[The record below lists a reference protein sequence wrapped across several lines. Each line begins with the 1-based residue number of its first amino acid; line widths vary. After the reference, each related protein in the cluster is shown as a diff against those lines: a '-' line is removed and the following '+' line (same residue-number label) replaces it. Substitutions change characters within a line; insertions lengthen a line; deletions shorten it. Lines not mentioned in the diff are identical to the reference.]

1 MFILETLNF
10 VVDILKVPSVL
21 VGLIALIG
29 LVAQKKA
36 FSDVVK
42 GTIKTILG
50 FIVLGGGATV
60 LVGSLN
66 PLGGMFEHA
75 FNIQGIIPNN
85 EAIVSIALE
94 KYGASTALIMAFGM
108 VANIV
113 VARFTRLKYIF
124 LTGHHTF
131 YMACMIGVILTVA
144 GFEGVGLVFTG
155 SLILGLVMAFF
166 PALAQ
171 RYMRRITGTDDI
183 AFGHFGTL
191 GYVLSGW
198 IGSLCGKG
206 SRSTEEMNLPKNLS
220 FLRESSISISLTMM
234 IIYLIM
240 AVSAGRDY
248 VEATFS
254 GGQNYLVYAIIMAIT
269 FAAGVFIIL
278 QGVRLILAEIVPA
291 FTGFSEK
298 LVPNARPA
306 LDCPVV
312 YPYAPNAVLIG
323 FLFSFLGGLVG
334 LFLLGQMKLVLILPG
349 VVPHFFTGA
358 TAGVFGN
365 ATGGRRGA
373 MIGAFANG
381 LLITFLP
388 VLLLPVLGAIGF
400 ANTRSRMLTL
410 AQSVFCWATWRV
422 ICRRWL
428 SRGWWWRYS
437 RYWWRTT
444 CWPKTKQR
452 MPKRRKIAERKN
464 ERNRNHPTGARHSRR
479 HAQILNPSWL
489 WSLWRQHVG
498 SGNSGGSVRRGDENR
513 PSRPGLAG
521 ARLFRAVER
530 PCGPRVVQYPGD

>member
-1 MFILETLNF
+1 MFIQETLRF
-10 VVDILKVPSVL
+10 VVDILKVPAVL
-21 VGLIALIG
+21 VGVIALIG
-29 LVAQKKA
+29 LLAQKKS

-42 GTIKTILG
+42 GTVKTILG

-85 EAIVSIALE
+85 EAIVSISLE

-108 VANIV
+108 VANII

-131 YMACMIGVILTVA
+131 YMACMIGIILTVA
-144 GFEGVGLVFTG
+144 GFEGVQLVFTG
-155 SLILGLVMAFF
+155 ALTLGLVMAFF
-166 PALAQ
+166 PAIAQ
-171 RYMRRITGTDDI
+171 RYMRRITGNDDI

-198 IGSLCGKG
+198 LGSKVGKN

-220 FLRESSISISLTMM
+220 FLRDSSISISMTM
-234 IIYLIM
+234 IVIYLIL
-240 AVSAGRDY
+240 AICAGQDY
-248 VEATFS
+248 VES
-254 GGQNYLVYAIIMAIT
+254 QLSCGQNYLVYSIIQAIT

-323 FLFSFLGGLVG
+323 FLFSFLGGLAG
-334 LFLLGQMKLVLILPG
+334 LFLLGQMKMVLILPG

-373 MIGAFANG
+373 MLGAFANG

-388 VLLLPVLGAIGF
+388 VLLLPVLGALGF
-400 ANTRSRMLTL
+400 ANTTFSDTDFGVVGIVLGNMARFLTKEMIMVAIVAIFGL
-410 AQSVFCWATWRV
+410 LVAHNF
-422 ICRRWL
+422 L
-428 SRGWWWRYS
+428 G
-437 RYWWRTT
+437 
-444 CWPKTKQR
+444 
-452 MPKRRKIAERKN
+452 KRKDAPA
-464 ERNRNHPTGARHSRR
+464 RNKEES
-479 HAQILNPSWL
+479 S
-489 WSLWRQHVG
+489 
-498 SGNSGGSVRRGDENR
+498 
-513 PSRPGLAG
+513 
-521 ARLFRAVER
+521 
-530 PCGPRVVQYPGD
+530 

>member
-1 MFILETLNF
+1 MFIQETLRF
-10 VVDILKVPSVL
+10 VVDILKVPAVL
-21 VGLIALIG
+21 VGVIALIG
-29 LVAQKKA
+29 LLAQKKS

-42 GTIKTILG
+42 GTVKTILG

-85 EAIVSIALE
+85 EAIVSISLE

-108 VANIV
+108 VANII

-131 YMACMIGVILTVA
+131 YMACMIGIILTVA
-144 GFEGVGLVFTG
+144 GFEGVQLVFTG
-155 SLILGLVMAFF
+155 ALTLGLVMAFF
-166 PALAQ
+166 PAIAQ
-171 RYMRRITGTDDI
+171 RYMRRITGNDDI

-198 IGSLCGKG
+198 LGSKVGKN

-220 FLRESSISISLTMM
+220 FLRDSSISISMTM
-234 IIYLIM
+234 IVIYLIL
-240 AVSAGRDY
+240 AICAGQDY
-248 VEATFS
+248 VESQLS
-254 GGQNYLVYAIIMAIT
+254 GGQNYLVYSIIQAIT

-334 LFLLGQMKLVLILPG
+334 LFLLGQMKMVLILPG

-373 MIGAFANG
+373 MLGAFANG

-388 VLLLPVLGAIGF
+388 VLLLPVLGALGF
-400 ANTRSRMLTL
+400 ANTTFSDTDFGVVGIVLGNMARFLTKEMIMVAIVAIFGL
-410 AQSVFCWATWRV
+410 LVAHNF
-422 ICRRWL
+422 L
-428 SRGWWWRYS
+428 G
-437 RYWWRTT
+437 
-444 CWPKTKQR
+444 
-452 MPKRRKIAERKN
+452 KRKDTPA
-464 ERNRNHPTGARHSRR
+464 RNKEES
-479 HAQILNPSWL
+479 S
-489 WSLWRQHVG
+489 
-498 SGNSGGSVRRGDENR
+498 
-513 PSRPGLAG
+513 
-521 ARLFRAVER
+521 
-530 PCGPRVVQYPGD
+530 

>member
-1 MFILETLNF
+1 MFIQETLRF
-10 VVDILKVPSVL
+10 VVDILKVPAVL
-21 VGLIALIG
+21 VGVIALIG
-29 LVAQKKA
+29 LLAQKKS

-42 GTIKTILG
+42 GTVKTILG

-85 EAIVSIALE
+85 EAIVSISLE

-108 VANIV
+108 VANII

-131 YMACMIGVILTVA
+131 YMACMIGIILTVA
-144 GFEGVGLVFTG
+144 GFEGVQLVFTG
-155 SLILGLVMAFF
+155 ALTLGLVMAFF
-166 PALAQ
+166 PAIAQ
-171 RYMRRITGTDDI
+171 RYMRRITGNDDI

-198 IGSLCGKG
+198 IGSKVGKN

-220 FLRESSISISLTMM
+220 FLRDSSISISMTM
-234 IIYLIM
+234 IVIYLIL
-240 AVSAGRDY
+240 AICAGQDY
-248 VEATFS
+248 VESQLS
-254 GGQNYLVYAIIMAIT
+254 GGQNYLVYSIIQAIT

-323 FLFSFLGGLVG
+323 FLFSFLGGLAG
-334 LFLLGQMKLVLILPG
+334 LFLLGQMKMVLILPG

-373 MIGAFANG
+373 MLGAFANG

-388 VLLLPVLGAIGF
+388 VLLLPVLGALGF
-400 ANTRSRMLTL
+400 ANTTFSDTDFGVVGIVLGNMARFLTKEMIMVAIVAIFGL
-410 AQSVFCWATWRV
+410 LVAHNF
-422 ICRRWL
+422 L
-428 SRGWWWRYS
+428 G
-437 RYWWRTT
+437 
-444 CWPKTKQR
+444 
-452 MPKRRKIAERKN
+452 KRKDAPT
-464 ERNRNHPTGARHSRR
+464 RNKEES
-479 HAQILNPSWL
+479 S
-489 WSLWRQHVG
+489 
-498 SGNSGGSVRRGDENR
+498 
-513 PSRPGLAG
+513 
-521 ARLFRAVER
+521 
-530 PCGPRVVQYPGD
+530 

>member
-1 MFILETLNF
+1 MFIQETLKF
-10 VVDILKVPSVL
+10 VVDILKVPAVL
-21 VGLIALIG
+21 VGVIALIG
-29 LVAQKKA
+29 LVAQKKS

-42 GTIKTILG
+42 GTVKTILG
-50 FIVLGGGATV
+50 FIVLGGGASV

-131 YMACMIGVILTVA
+131 YMACMIGIILTVA
-144 GFEGVGLVFTG
+144 GFEGIQLVFTG
-155 SLILGLVMAFF
+155 ALTLGLVMAFF
-166 PALAQ
+166 PAIAQ
-171 RYMRRITGTDDI
+171 RYMRRITGNDDI

-198 IGSLCGKG
+198 IGDCVGKN

-220 FLRESSISISLTMM
+220 FLRDSSISISMTM
-234 IIYLIM
+234 IVIYLIL
-240 AVSAGRDY
+240 AICAGQSY
-248 VEATFS
+248 VES
-254 GGQNYLVYAIIMAIT
+254 QLSDGQNYLVYSIIQAIT

-334 LFLLGQMKLVLILPG
+334 LFLLGQMKMVLILPG

-373 MIGAFANG
+373 MLGAFANG

-388 VLLLPVLGAIGF
+388 VLLLPVLGALGF
-400 ANTRSRMLTL
+400 ANTTFSDADFGVIGIVLGNMARFLTKEMIMVVIVAIFAL
-410 AQSVFCWATWRV
+410 LVAHNFLGKRKGAPAADSVD
-422 ICRRWL
+422 
-428 SRGWWWRYS
+428 
-437 RYWWRTT
+437 
-444 CWPKTKQR
+444 K
-452 MPKRRKIAERKN
+452 
-464 ERNRNHPTGARHSRR
+464 
-479 HAQILNPSWL
+479 
-489 WSLWRQHVG
+489 
-498 SGNSGGSVRRGDENR
+498 
-513 PSRPGLAG
+513 
-521 ARLFRAVER
+521 
-530 PCGPRVVQYPGD
+530 

>member
-1 MFILETLNF
+1 MFIQETLKF

-29 LVAQKKA
+29 LVAQKKN

-42 GTIKTILG
+42 GTVKTILG
-50 FIVLGGGATV
+50 FLVLAGGATV
-60 LVGSLN
+60 LVGALN

-94 KYGASTALIMAFGM
+94 KFGAPTALIMAFGM
-108 VANIV
+108 VANLV
-113 VARFTRLKYIF
+113 VARFTRLKYVF

-131 YMACMIGVILTVA
+131 YMACMISVILTVA
-144 GFEGVGLVFTG
+144 GFEGVALVFTG
-155 SLILGLVMAFF
+155 SLTLGLIMAFF

-171 RYMRRITGTDDI
+171 RYMRKITGSDDV
-183 AFGHFGTL
+183 AFGHFGTI

-198 IGSLCGKG
+198 IGSKVGKG

-220 FLRESSISISLTMM
+220 FLRDSSISISLTMI

-240 AVSAGRDY
+240 AVFAGQIFVEQTYSA
-248 VEATFS
+248 
-254 GGQNYLVYAIIMAIT
+254 GQNYLVYSIIMAIT

-291 FTGFSEK
+291 FVGFSEK

-334 LFLLGQMKLVLILPG
+334 LFLLGQMHLVLILPG

-373 MIGAFANG
+373 MVGAFANG
-381 LLITFLP
+381 VLITFLP
-388 VLLLPVLGAIGF
+388 VLLLPVLGALGF
-400 ANTRSRMLTL
+400 ANATFSDADFGVIGILLGNL
-410 AQSVFCWATWRV
+410 ARFMSKEGIMAL
-422 ICRRWL
+422 I
-428 SRGWWWRYS
+428 
-437 RYWWRTT
+437 
-444 CWPKTKQR
+444 
-452 MPKRRKIAERKN
+452 
-464 ERNRNHPTGARHSRR
+464 
-479 HAQILNPSWL
+479 
-489 WSLWRQHVG
+489 VG
-498 SGNSGGSVRRGDENR
+498 I
-513 PSRPGLAG
+513 
-521 ARLFRAVER
+521 FAVLVAWNYLGKKPMADKE
-530 PCGPRVVQYPGD
+530 VTEK

>member
-1 MFILETLNF
+1 
-10 VVDILKVPSVL
+10 
-21 VGLIALIG
+21 
-29 LVAQKKA
+29 
-36 FSDVVK
+36 
-42 GTIKTILG
+42 
-50 FIVLGGGATV
+50 
-60 LVGSLN
+60 
-66 PLGGMFEHA
+66 
-75 FNIQGIIPNN
+75 II
-85 EAIVSIALE
+85 
-94 KYGASTALIMAFGM
+94 
-108 VANIV
+108 

-144 GFEGVGLVFTG
+144 GFEGISLVFTG

-171 RYMRRITGTDDI
+171 RYMKRITGNDDI

-198 IGSLCGKG
+198 IGSVCGKG

-220 FLRESSISISLTMM
+220 FLRDSSISISLTMM
-234 IIYLIM
+234 VIYLIM
-240 AVSAGRDY
+240 AISAGREF
-248 VEATFS
+248 VESQFS

-312 YPYAPNAVLIG
+312 YPYAPNAVLVG
-323 FLFSFLGGLVG
+323 FLFSFFGGLVG

-358 TAGVFGN
+358 AAGVFGN

-400 ANTRSRMLTL
+400 ANTTFSDADFGAVGIVLGNL
-410 AQSVFCWATWRV
+410 ARY
-422 ICRRWL
+422 L
-428 SRGWWWRYS
+428 SPFAITGLVVALFVLLVAWNIFAS
-437 RYWWRTT
+437 N
-444 CWPKTKQR
+444 
-452 MPKRRKIAERKN
+452 KIAAKAQKKS
-464 ERNRNHPTGARHSRR
+464 GAKS
-479 HAQILNPSWL
+479 
-489 WSLWRQHVG
+489 
-498 SGNSGGSVRRGDENR
+498 
-513 PSRPGLAG
+513 
-521 ARLFRAVER
+521 
-530 PCGPRVVQYPGD
+530 

>member
-1 MFILETLNF
+1 MIIQETLKF

-21 VGLIALIG
+21 VGLIAMIG
-29 LVAQKKA
+29 LIAQKKP
-36 FSDVVK
+36 FTDVIK
-42 GTIKTILG
+42 GTVKTILG

-60 LVGSLN
+60 LVSSLN

-85 EAIVSIALE
+85 EAIVSISLE

-108 VANIV
+108 VANII

-131 YMACMIGVILTVA
+131 YMACMIAVILSVA
-144 GFEGVGLVFTG
+144 GFDGILLVFTG
-155 SLILGLVMAFF
+155 ALTLGLIMAIF
-166 PALAQ
+166 PAIAQ
-171 RYMRRITGTDDI
+171 PYMRKITGSDEI
-183 AFGHFGTL
+183 GFGHFGTV
-191 GYVLSGW
+191 GYVLAGW
-198 IGSLCGKG
+198 IGSKTGKT

-220 FLRESSISISLTMM
+220 FLRDSSISISLTMIVIYM
-234 IIYLIM
+234 IL
-240 AVSAGRDY
+240 AFSAGSDY
-248 VEATFS
+248 VESQLS
-254 GGQNYLVYAIIMAIT
+254 GGQNFLVYAIIQAIT

-291 FTGFSEK
+291 FTGFSER

-373 MIGAFANG
+373 MCGAFANG
-381 LLITFLP
+381 VLITFLP
-388 VLLLPVLGAIGF
+388 VLLLPVLGALGL
-400 ANTRSRMLTL
+400 ANTTFSDADFGVVGIIMGYL
-410 AQSVFCWATWRV
+410 AQY
-422 ICRRWL
+422 L
-428 SRGWWWRYS
+428 SKEMITALMVGIFALLVAHNLLSKR
-437 RYWWRTT
+437 
-444 CWPKTKQR
+444 KTPGAQ
-452 MPKRRKIAERKN
+452 
-464 ERNRNHPTGARHSRR
+464 TGNDKEA
-479 HAQILNPSWL
+479 
-489 WSLWRQHVG
+489 
-498 SGNSGGSVRRGDENR
+498 NS
-513 PSRPGLAG
+513 
-521 ARLFRAVER
+521 
-530 PCGPRVVQYPGD
+530 

>member
-1 MFILETLNF
+1 MFIQETLKF

-21 VGLIALIG
+21 VGIIALIG
-29 LVAQKKA
+29 LVAQKKN

-42 GTIKTILG
+42 GTVKTILG
-50 FIVLGGGATV
+50 FLVLAGGATV

-85 EAIVSIALE
+85 EAIVSIAME
-94 KYGASTALIMAFGM
+94 KFGAPTALIMAFGM
-108 VANIV
+108 VANLI
-113 VARFTRLKYIF
+113 VARFTRLKYVF

-131 YMACMIGVILTVA
+131 YMACMISVILTVA
-144 GFEGVGLVFTG
+144 GFEGVALVFTG
-155 SLILGLVMAFF
+155 SLTLGLIMAFF

-171 RYMRRITGTDDI
+171 RYMRKITGNDDI
-183 AFGHFGTL
+183 AFGHFGTI

-198 IGSLCGKG
+198 IGSKVGKG

-220 FLRESSISISLTMM
+220 FLRDSSISISLTMI

-240 AVSAGRDY
+240 AVFAGQIFVEQTYSA
-248 VEATFS
+248 
-254 GGQNYLVYAIIMAIT
+254 GQNYLVYAIIMAIT

-291 FTGFSEK
+291 FVGFSEK

-334 LFLLGQMKLVLILPG
+334 LFLLGQMHMVLILPG

-373 MIGAFANG
+373 MVGAFANG
-381 LLITFLP
+381 VLITFLP
-388 VLLLPVLGAIGF
+388 VLLLPVLGALGF
-400 ANTRSRMLTL
+400 ANATFSDADFGVIGILLGNL
-410 AQSVFCWATWRV
+410 ARFMSKEA
-422 ICRRWL
+422 IMAL
-428 SRGWWWRYS
+428 
-437 RYWWRTT
+437 
-444 CWPKTKQR
+444 
-452 MPKRRKIAERKN
+452 I
-464 ERNRNHPTGARHSRR
+464 
-479 HAQILNPSWL
+479 
-489 WSLWRQHVG
+489 VG
-498 SGNSGGSVRRGDENR
+498 I
-513 PSRPGLAG
+513 
-521 ARLFRAVER
+521 FAVLVAYNYLGKKPAAAKAVSEE
-530 PCGPRVVQYPGD
+530 

>member
-1 MFILETLNF
+1 MFIQETLKF
-10 VVDILKVPSVL
+10 VVDILKVPAVL

-29 LVAQKKA
+29 LVAQKKN

-42 GTIKTILG
+42 GTVKTILG
-50 FIVLGGGATV
+50 FLVLAGGATV

-85 EAIVSIALE
+85 EAIVSIAME
-94 KYGASTALIMAFGM
+94 KFGAPTALIMAFGM
-108 VANIV
+108 VANII

-131 YMACMIGVILTVA
+131 YMACMISVILTVA
-144 GFEGVGLVFTG
+144 GFEGVALVFTG
-155 SLILGLVMAFF
+155 SLTLGLIMAFF

-171 RYMRRITGTDDI
+171 RYMRKITGNDDI
-183 AFGHFGTL
+183 AFGHFGTI

-198 IGSLCGKG
+198 IGSKVGKG

-220 FLRESSISISLTMM
+220 FLRDSSISISLTMI

-240 AVSAGRDY
+240 AVFAGQIF
-248 VEATFS
+248 VEATYS
-254 GGQNYLVYAIIMAIT
+254 AGQNYLVYSIIMAIT

-291 FTGFSEK
+291 FVGFSER

-334 LFLLGQMKLVLILPG
+334 LFLLGQMHMVLILPG

-373 MIGAFANG
+373 MFGAFANG
-381 LLITFLP
+381 VLITFLP
-388 VLLLPVLGAIGF
+388 VLLLPVLGALGF
-400 ANTRSRMLTL
+400 ANATFSDADFGVIGILLGNL
-410 AQSVFCWATWRV
+410 ARFMSKEA
-422 ICRRWL
+422 IMAL
-428 SRGWWWRYS
+428 
-437 RYWWRTT
+437 
-444 CWPKTKQR
+444 
-452 MPKRRKIAERKN
+452 I
-464 ERNRNHPTGARHSRR
+464 
-479 HAQILNPSWL
+479 
-489 WSLWRQHVG
+489 VG
-498 SGNSGGSVRRGDENR
+498 I
-513 PSRPGLAG
+513 
-521 ARLFRAVER
+521 FAVLVAYNYLGKKPAAAKAISEE
-530 PCGPRVVQYPGD
+530 

>member
-10 VVDILKVPSVL
+10 IVDILKVPSVL

-108 VANIV
+108 VANII

-131 YMACMIGVILTVA
+131 YMACMIGVILSVA
-144 GFEGVGLVFTG
+144 GFDGVRLVFTG

-171 RYMRRITGTDDI
+171 RYMKRITGTDDI

-191 GYVLSGW
+191 GYVLAGW

-220 FLRESSISISLTMM
+220 FLRDSSISISL
-234 IIYLIM
+234 
-240 AVSAGRDY
+240 
-248 VEATFS
+248 
-254 GGQNYLVYAIIMAIT
+254 
-269 FAAGVFIIL
+269 
-278 QGVRLILAEIVPA
+278 
-291 FTGFSEK
+291 
-298 LVPNARPA
+298 
-306 LDCPVV
+306 
-312 YPYAPNAVLIG
+312 
-323 FLFSFLGGLVG
+323 
-334 LFLLGQMKLVLILPG
+334 
-349 VVPHFFTGA
+349 
-358 TAGVFGN
+358 
-365 ATGGRRGA
+365 
-373 MIGAFANG
+373 
-381 LLITFLP
+381 
-388 VLLLPVLGAIGF
+388 
-400 ANTRSRMLTL
+400 
-410 AQSVFCWATWRV
+410 
-422 ICRRWL
+422 
-428 SRGWWWRYS
+428 
-437 RYWWRTT
+437 
-444 CWPKTKQR
+444 
-452 MPKRRKIAERKN
+452 
-464 ERNRNHPTGARHSRR
+464 
-479 HAQILNPSWL
+479 
-489 WSLWRQHVG
+489 
-498 SGNSGGSVRRGDENR
+498 
-513 PSRPGLAG
+513 
-521 ARLFRAVER
+521 
-530 PCGPRVVQYPGD
+530 

>member
-1 MFILETLNF
+1 MFIQETLKF

-21 VGLIALIG
+21 VGIIALIG
-29 LVAQKKA
+29 LVAQKKN

-42 GTIKTILG
+42 GTVKTILG
-50 FIVLGGGATV
+50 FLVLGGGATV

-94 KYGASTALIMAFGM
+94 KFGAPTALIMAFGM
-108 VANIV
+108 VANLI
-113 VARFTRLKYIF
+113 VARFTRLKYVF

-131 YMACMIGVILTVA
+131 YMACMISVILTVA
-144 GFEGVGLVFTG
+144 GFEGISLVFTG
-155 SLILGLVMAFF
+155 SLTLGLIMAFF

-171 RYMRRITGTDDI
+171 RYMRKITGSDDV
-183 AFGHFGTL
+183 AFGHFGTI

-198 IGSLCGKG
+198 IGSKVGKG

-220 FLRESSISISLTMM
+220 FLRDSSISISLTMI

-240 AVSAGRDY
+240 AVFAGQVF
-248 VEATFS
+248 VEATYS
-254 GGQNYLVYAIIMAIT
+254 AGQNYLVYAIIMAIT

-291 FTGFSEK
+291 FVGFSEK

-334 LFLLGQMKLVLILPG
+334 LFLLGQMHLVLILPG

-373 MIGAFANG
+373 MVGAFANG
-381 LLITFLP
+381 VLITFLP
-388 VLLLPVLGAIGF
+388 VLLLPVLGALGF
-400 ANTRSRMLTL
+400 ANATFSDADFGVIGILLGNL
-410 AQSVFCWATWRV
+410 ARFMSKEGIMALIVGIFAVLVAWNYLGKKPV
-422 ICRRWL
+422 
-428 SRGWWWRYS
+428 
-437 RYWWRTT
+437 
-444 CWPKTKQR
+444 
-452 MPKRRKIAERKN
+452 AEK
-464 ERNRNHPTGARHSRR
+464 EVT
-479 HAQILNPSWL
+479 
-489 WSLWRQHVG
+489 
-498 SGNSGGSVRRGDENR
+498 EK
-513 PSRPGLAG
+513 
-521 ARLFRAVER
+521 
-530 PCGPRVVQYPGD
+530 